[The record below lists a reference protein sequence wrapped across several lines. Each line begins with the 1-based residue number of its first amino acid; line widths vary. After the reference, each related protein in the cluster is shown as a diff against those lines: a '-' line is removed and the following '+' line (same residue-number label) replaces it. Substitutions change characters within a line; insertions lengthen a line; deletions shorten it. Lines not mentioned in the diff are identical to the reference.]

1 MMRIA
6 IDMMGGDYA
15 PEQACKGVIAFLKE
29 YNDCTLLLVGNKNAI
44 QSHLGDSALH
54 PALQYISTT
63 QTIEMNEH
71 PIKAMKEKQDSSL
84 VVGFGLLSK
93 GVADIFISAGNTG
106 VMLIGATQIIK
117 PIEGVL
123 RPSIPTP
130 VPQIDGSFSIM
141 LDVGINADCKPDHLN
156 QFSILG
162 SVFAK
167 YIYNIENPRVALLNI
182 GEEEGKGNI
191 VSQAAYQL
199 LKENKQINFIGNIEG
214 RDLLENK
221 ADVIITDGFTGNIVL
236 KFAESLYDTIKI
248 KRNIND
254 DFLERFNH
262 KIYAAVP
269 VLGINKPLL
278 VAHGVSDEASFLG
291 MFKLGRKMLETKMN
305 DKLVSSFTSL

>member
-1 MMRIA
+1 MQIA

-15 PEQACKGVIAFLKE
+15 PEQACKGLISFLKE
-29 YNDCTLLLVGNKNAI
+29 FDDCMLHLVGDKELI
-44 QSHLGDSALH
+44 EFHLGEFSTH
-54 PALQYISTT
+54 HCIKYIPTS

-84 VVGFGLLSK
+84 VVGFRLLAQ

-117 PIEGVL
+117 SIEGVL

-156 QFSILG
+156 QFGILG
-162 SVFAK
+162 SVFAH
-167 YIYNIENPRVALLNI
+167 YIYNIEQPRVALLNI
-182 GEEEGKGNI
+182 GEEEGKGNLL
-191 VSQAAYQL
+191 SQAAYQL
-199 LKENKQINFIGNIEG
+199 LKENKQIHFIGNIEG

-236 KFAESLYDTIKI
+236 KFAESLYDTIRT
-248 KRNIND
+248 KRNIQD
-254 DFLERFNH
+254 EFLDRFNH

-269 VLGINKPLL
+269 VLGINKPVL

-291 MFKLGRKMLETKMN
+291 MFKMARKMLETKMN
-305 DKLVSSFTSL
+305 DRLIASFALP